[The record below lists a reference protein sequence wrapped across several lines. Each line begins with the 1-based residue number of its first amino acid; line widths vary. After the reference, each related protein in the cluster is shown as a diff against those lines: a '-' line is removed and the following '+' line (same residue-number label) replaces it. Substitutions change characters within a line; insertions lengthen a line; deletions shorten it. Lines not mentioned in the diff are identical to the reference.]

1 MESRFENTYI
11 MCLHPVRPHLDVRV
25 VHDNN
30 ILAKNIPQVPCDYQR
45 NFTVY
50 LVWSVSVGCSH
61 ACDGYRYGSVALP
74 LYANGQ

>member
-1 MESRFENTYI
+1 

-45 NFTVY
+45 KFHC
-50 LVWSVSVGCSH
+50 LLGLECVSWLQPCL
-61 ACDGYRYGSVALP
+61 CWI
-74 LYANGQ
+74 